1 MNPVQWTQGYSLD
14 YTSLQPALQ
23 LNCCGFCNFF
33 T

>member
-23 LNCCGFCNFF
+23 LNCCGFV
-33 T
+33 